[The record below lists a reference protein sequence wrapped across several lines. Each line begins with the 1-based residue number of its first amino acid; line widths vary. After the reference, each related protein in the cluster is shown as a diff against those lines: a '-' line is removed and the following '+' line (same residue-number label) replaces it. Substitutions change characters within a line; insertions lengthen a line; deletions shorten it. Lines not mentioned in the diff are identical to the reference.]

1 MNLASN
7 YRISIKF
14 ISHPAL
20 SKILF
25 LYYFYIIFIL
35 LQIMAEIELSEM
47 IPNIPSVDS
56 NITETLGSKVSP
68 FGKIGVGG
76 GTIIDKLVIAVLA
89 ILIIIISSTGY
100 YVKKYCKEES
110 ISINSSMIQ
119 FFMGFGTG
127 LLFYL
132 IFNVLKIVSVPIIII
147 LGLFLSVIG
156 SIYVNIYSKMTTECK
171 KDTIGPELSFG
182 MLGCGIGIL
191 TFVILYNGLG
201 FIKIESLKWRIIGII
216 FTIFLIVIPSIIIN
230 MINKCGDNYEND
242 VDKNK
247 ISSIK
252 TAQIV
257 SLVLS
262 ILIFIAIGVSFYF
275 YPPVV

>member
-1 MNLASN
+1 MV
-7 YRISIKF
+7 
-14 ISHPAL
+14 
-20 SKILF
+20 
-25 LYYFYIIFIL
+25 
-35 LQIMAEIELSEM
+35 
-47 IPNIPSVDS
+47 PNIPSVGS
-56 NITETLGSKVSP
+56 SITDTLKTKGSG
-68 FGKIGVGG
+68 FGKLSSIGG
-76 GTIIDKLVIAVLA
+76 GSTIDKLIIAVLA

-110 ISINSSMIQ
+110 IGINSSMIQ

-127 LLFYL
+127 LIFYL

-147 LGLFLSVIG
+147 LGLFLSIIG
-156 SIYVNIYSKMTTECK
+156 SIYVNIYSKTTKECK

-201 FIKIESLKWRIIGII
+201 FIKGPTLKMRIIALI
-216 FTIFLIVIPSIIIN
+216 FTVFLIVIPSIIIN
-230 MINKCGDNYEND
+230 MINKCGDNYADD
-242 VDKNK
+242 VDNNK
-247 ISSIK
+247 IKSIK

-262 ILIFIAIGVSFYF
+262 ILIFIGICVSFYF
-275 YPPVV
+275 IPPI

>member
-1 MNLASN
+1 M
-7 YRISIKF
+7 
-14 ISHPAL
+14 
-20 SKILF
+20 
-25 LYYFYIIFIL
+25 
-35 LQIMAEIELSEM
+35 M
-47 IPNIPSVDS
+47 PSVGS
-56 NITETLGSKVSP
+56 NIRETLGSKVSP
-68 FGKIGVGG
+68 LDKIPSIGVGK
-76 GTIIDKLVIAVLA
+76 GTIIDKLVIIVLA
-89 ILIIIISSTGY
+89 ILIIIISSSGY

-110 ISINSSMIQ
+110 ISINSNMIQ

-127 LLFYL
+127 LLFYI
-132 IFNVLKIVSVPIIII
+132 IFDLLKIVSVPIIII

-156 SIYVNIYSKMTTECK
+156 SIYVNIYSKMSKECK

-191 TFVILYNGLG
+191 TFVILYNSLS
-201 FIKIESLKWRIIGII
+201 FIKIQSLKWRIIGII

-242 VDKNK
+242 ADKSK
-247 ISSIK
+247 IGSIK

-262 ILIFIAIGVSFYF
+262 ILIIIAIGVSFYF